1 MRALKITSFSMA
13 SKNTI
18 IASLF
23 WKFFERIG
31 TQLIQFGVSIAL
43 ARILAPNDFGLVA
56 LITIFINVATVFVQS
71 GLNTALIQKKNA
83 DDLDFSTVFI
93 ASLGIAAFVYAILF
107 FSAPL
112 ISDFYNQESLTPVIR
127 VLSLT
132 LFIGV
137 FNSIQNAYISKH
149 MMFKKLFFRSVG
161 AMLPSG
167 AIGIGLALTGFGV
180 WALVYQQLSNI
191 LIAVIIMWFTVPWR
205 PSLKFSAQRIKGLF
219 SFGWKLLCSSLLDV
233 TFSNLR
239 GLVIGKCF
247 TPSDLAYYN
256 RGDTFPY
263 LAINNINASISAVM
277 LPALSS
283 CQDDRP
289 QFKKMMRRSII
300 TSTFIIIPMM
310 AGLAAMAESVVKI
323 VLGDAWLPCVPF
335 VQLSCIMYAFYPIH
349 TSNLSAINAMGRS
362 DIFLKLEIIK
372 KIQGLA
378 LLIGSYLYFKTP
390 IGIAYGAL
398 VASLICTFINVHPNK
413 KLIGYGYLEQIKDIL
428 PSIFLSSLMG
438 GVVYVLGLIEMNIY
452 FKIVLQIIA
461 GICFY
466 FGIAKIL
473 HFERLEYLIQ
483 TIKEFREKH
492 GK

>member
-1 MRALKITSFSMA
+1 MMIDKRKIIS
-13 SKNTI
+13 
-18 IASLF
+18 SLF

-71 GLNTALIQKKNA
+71 GLNTALIQKKNS
-83 DDLDFSTVFI
+83 DELDFSTVFV
-93 ASLGIAAFVYAILF
+93 ASLGIATIIYLILF
-107 FSAPL
+107 FTAPL
-112 ISDFYNQESLTPVIR
+112 ISGFYNQEGLTPVIR

-132 LFIGV
+132 LFAGV

-149 MMFKKLFFRSVG
+149 MMFKKLFYRSIG
-161 AMLPSG
+161 AILPSG
-167 AIGIGLALTGFGV
+167 IIGISMALTGFGV
-180 WALVYQQLSNI
+180 WALVGQQLSNI
-191 LIAVIIMWFTVPWR
+191 LIAVVIMWFTIPWR
-205 PSLKFSAQRIKGLF
+205 PSLKFSIGRIKGLF

-233 TFSNLR
+233 CFSNLR

-247 TPSDLAYYN
+247 VPADLAYYN

-263 LAINNINASISAVM
+263 LAVNNVNASISAVM

-283 CQDDRP
+283 YQDDKP
-289 QFKKMMRRSII
+289 KLKKLMRRSII
-300 TSTFIIIPMM
+300 TSTFIIVPMM
-310 AGLAAMAESVVKI
+310 AGLAAMAEPVVKI

-335 VQLSCIMYAFYPIH
+335 VQLNCIMYAFYPIH

-372 KIQGLA
+372 KVMGLA
-378 LLIGSYLYFKTP
+378 LLIASYLYFKSP
-390 IGIAYGAL
+390 VGIAYGAV
-398 VASLICTFINVHPNK
+398 VASLISTFINVHPNK
-413 KLIGYGYLEQIKDIL
+413 KLMGYGYLEQVKDIL
-428 PSIFLSSLMG
+428 PSIILSMFMG
-438 GVVYVLGLIEMNIY
+438 AGVYMLGYLQICIY
-452 FKIVLQIIA
+452 LKIVLQIIA
-461 GICFY
+461 GTVFY

-483 TIKEFREKH
+483 TVKDFRKKH

>member
-1 MRALKITSFSMA
+1 MA

-31 TQLIQFGVSIAL
+31 TQLVQFGVSIAL

-56 LITIFINVATVFVQS
+56 LITILINVATVFVQS
-71 GLNTALIQKKNA
+71 GLNTALIQKKDT
-83 DDLDFSTVFI
+83 DDLDFSSVFL
-93 ASLGIAAFVYAILF
+93 ASLGIAAFIYTTLF

-132 LFIGV
+132 LFVGV
-137 FNSIQNAYISKH
+137 FNSIQNAYISRH
-149 MMFKKLFFRSVG
+149 MMFKKLFFRSMG
-161 AMLPSG
+161 AIIPSG
-167 AIGIGLALTGFGV
+167 AIGIILALTGFGV
-180 WALVYQQLSNI
+180 WALVWQQLSNI
-191 LIAVIIMWFTVPWR
+191 SIAVVIMWFTIPWR
-205 PSLKFSAQRIKGLF
+205 PSLKFSVTRIKGLF
-219 SFGWKLLCSSLLDV
+219 SFGWKLLCSSLIDV
-233 TFSNLR
+233 TFNNIR

-247 TPSDLAYYN
+247 TPSDLAYFN

-263 LAINNINASISAVM
+263 LAINNINASISTVM

-283 CQDDRP
+283 CQDDKP
-289 QFKKMMRRSII
+289 QFKKLMRRSII

-310 AGLAAMAESVVKI
+310 AGLAAMAEPVVKI
-323 VLGDAWLPCVPF
+323 VLGDPWLPCVPF
-335 VQLSCIMYAFYPIH
+335 VQLCCAMYAFYPLH
-349 TSNLSAINAMGRS
+349 TSNLSAINALGRS

-372 KIQGLA
+372 KVLGIA
-378 LLIGSYLYFKTP
+378 FLIGSYFYFRTP

-398 VASLICTFINVHPNK
+398 ASSLINTFVNVHPNK
-413 KLIGYGYLEQIKDIL
+413 KLLGYGYLEQVKDIF
-428 PSIFLSSLMG
+428 PSIILSIFMG
-438 GVVYVLGLIEMNIY
+438 AAVFAFGLLEMNLY
-452 FKIVLQIIA
+452 LKITLQIII
-461 GICFY
+461 GVVFY
-466 FGIAKIL
+466 FGVAKIL

-483 TIKEFREKH
+483 TIKDFRKKH

>member
-1 MRALKITSFSMA
+1 MVIDKRKIIS
-13 SKNTI
+13 
-18 IASLF
+18 SLF

-56 LITIFINVATVFVQS
+56 LITILINVANVFVQS
-71 GLNTALIQKKNA
+71 GLNTALIQKKDS
-83 DDLDFSTVFI
+83 DDLDFSSVFVV
-93 ASLGIAAFVYAILF
+93 SFGIATAIYLILF
-107 FSAPL
+107 FSAPF
-112 ISDFYNQESLTPVIR
+112 ISDFYNQEGLTPVIR

-132 LFIGV
+132 LFAGV

-149 MMFKKLFFRSVG
+149 MMFKKLFYRSIG
-161 AMLPSG
+161 AILPSG
-167 AIGIGLALTGFGV
+167 IIGISMALTGFGV
-180 WALVYQQLSNI
+180 WALVGQQLSNI
-191 LIAVIIMWFTVPWR
+191 LIAVVIMWFTVPWR
-205 PSLKFSAQRIKGLF
+205 PSLRFSVSRIKGLF

-233 TFSNLR
+233 GFTNLR

-247 TPSDLAYYN
+247 VPADLAYFN

-263 LAINNINASISAVM
+263 LAVNNVNASISAVM

-283 CQDDRP
+283 CQDDKQ
-289 QFKKMMRRSII
+289 QFKRLMRRSII
-300 TSTFIIIPMM
+300 TSTFIIVPMM
-310 AGLAAMAESVVKI
+310 AGLAAMSESVVKI

-335 VQLSCIMYAFYPIH
+335 VQLCCIMYAFYPLH

-372 KIQGLA
+372 KLLGLA
-378 LLIGSYLYFKTP
+378 LLVGSYLYFRTP

-398 VASLICTFINVHPNK
+398 VSSLINTFVNVHPNK
-413 KLIGYGYLEQIKDIL
+413 KLMGYGYLEQLKDIF
-428 PSIFLSSLMG
+428 PSIILSIFMGVLVYALGFIEINIFL
-438 GVVYVLGLIEMNIY
+438 
-452 FKIVLQIIA
+452 KIALQVTTGTI
-461 GICFY
+461 FY

-483 TIKEFREKH
+483 TVKDFRKKH